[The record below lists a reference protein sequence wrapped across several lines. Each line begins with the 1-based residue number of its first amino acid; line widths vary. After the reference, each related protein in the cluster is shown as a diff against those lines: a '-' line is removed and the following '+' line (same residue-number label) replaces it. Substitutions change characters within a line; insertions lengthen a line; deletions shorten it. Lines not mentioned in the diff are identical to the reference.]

1 MASEAAADEASDAYS
16 EFIETVERLSN
27 VQHAAMV
34 LGWDQEVMMP
44 EGGTPARSKQ
54 RSALSTV
61 SHEMLTSD
69 EMAELLE
76 ELEDADLSD
85 EQEAVVSEIR
95 RKHDRAAKVPQDLVE
110 EISEVSSEAMPVWKE
125 AREQDDFET
134 FAPTL
139 EKLVELKREYAEHI
153 DPDRDP
159 YEVLFEEY
167 EPYLGIETAESVLTR
182 LREELVPLIDAIRE
196 SDADLDTD
204 TFDVSGT
211 EASGGSED
219 ASSGGEFDTDTQE
232 ELARDVLDTL
242 GYDWDH
248 GRLDTAPHPF
258 SSGNQ
263 FDARVTT
270 RFSPDEPLGALMA
283 TVHEFGHATY
293 TLGLP
298 REQYGTP
305 LGESRDMTVHES
317 QSRLWENHV
326 GRSEA
331 FWERFLPKVEE
342 RFPEKLDGVSLIDVY
357 EAANE
362 VYEDNLIRV
371 EADELTYH
379 MHIVV
384 RFEIERDLIRGDI
397 DVEDVPEIWN
407 DKYEEYLG
415 VRPDTDAEGCLQDIH
430 WSHGDF
436 GYFPTYSL
444 GSVLAAQLFDT
455 AEDEIPDLDEK
466 VREGD
471 FEPLHDWL
479 TENVHQHGSRYTT
492 DELVREA
499 TGEDYNADYFLDYV
513 TSKYGDLYE
522 LDDYQ

>member
-1 MASEAAADEASDAYS
+1 MATEAADADVDAY
-16 EFIETVERLSN
+16 EQFLQKVQRIHNVKHAGMILS
-27 VQHAAMV
+27 
-34 LGWDQEVMMP
+34 WDQQVTMP
-44 EGGTPARSKQ
+44 EGGTPARSQ
-54 RSALSTV
+54 QSSTLSAI
-61 SHEMLTSD
+61 SHELLTDD
-69 EMAELLE
+69 EMGDLLD
-76 ELEDADLSD
+76 ELEDRDLDD
-85 EQEAVVSEIR
+85 EQQAVVRETR
-95 RKHDRAAKVPQDLVE
+95 REYERAARVPNDLVE
-110 EISEVSSEAMPVWKE
+110 ELTQTTSEALPKWEQAKE
-125 AREQDDFET
+125 EDDFSI

-167 EPYLGIETAESVLTR
+167 EPYLGVETAEEVLQR
-182 LREELVPLIDAIRE
+182 LRDELVPLVEAIRE
-196 SDADLDTD
+196 SDADLATD
-204 TFDVSGT
+204 TF
-211 EASGGSED
+211 E
-219 ASSGGEFDTDTQE
+219 GEFDTDTQE
-232 ELARDVLDTL
+232 DLARDVLDTL
-242 GYDWDH
+242 GYDWEH

-298 REQYGTP
+298 REEYGTP
-305 LGESRDMTVHES
+305 LGDSRDMTVHES

-326 GRSEA
+326 GRSQP
-331 FWERFLPKVEE
+331 FWERFLPKVQE
-342 RFPEKLDGVSLIDVY
+342 RFPDKVGDASVEDVY

-384 RFEIERDLIRGDI
+384 RFEIERDLIRGEI
-397 DVEDVPEIWN
+397 DAEDVPELWN

-415 VRPDTDAEGCLQDIH
+415 IRPDSDAEGCLQDIH

-444 GSVLAAQLFDT
+444 GSVLAAQLFDS
-455 AEDEIPDLDEK
+455 AEDDIENLDEK
-466 VREGD
+466 VAEGD
-471 FEPLHDWL
+471 FEPLHEWL
-479 TENVHQHGSRYTT
+479 TENVHRHGSRYTT
-492 DELVREA
+492 DELVRQA
-499 TGEDYNADYFLDYV
+499 TGEDYTADYFLDYV
-513 TSKYGDLYE
+513 KSKYGDLYE
-522 LDDYQ
+522 LD

>member
-1 MASEAAADEASDAYS
+1 MSSEAAADEASETYS
-16 EFIETVERLSN
+16 EFIDRVERLTN
-27 VQHAAMV
+27 VGNAAGV

-61 SHEMLTSD
+61 AHEMLTAD
-69 EMAELLE
+69 EMADLLD
-76 ELEDADLSD
+76 ELEAEDLTR
-85 EQEAVVSEIR
+85 EQEAVVREIR

-125 AREQDDFET
+125 AKAEDDFST

-159 YEVLFEEY
+159 YEVMFEEY
-167 EPYLGIETAESVLTR
+167 EPYLGIEMAEDVLQR
-182 LREELVPLIDAIRE
+182 LRDELVPLIDAIRE
-196 SDADLDTD
+196 SDADLATD
-204 TFDVSGT
+204 SF
-211 EASGGSED
+211 E
-219 ASSGGEFDTDTQE
+219 GEFDTDVQE
-232 ELARDVLDTL
+232 DLTRDVLDTL
-242 GYDWDH
+242 GYDWEH

-298 REQYGTP
+298 REHYGTP
-305 LGESRDMTVHES
+305 LGDSRDMTVHES

-326 GRSEA
+326 GRSQP
-331 FWERFLPKVEE
+331 FWERFLPKVKD
-342 RFPEKLDGVSLIDVY
+342 RFPEKVGDASVSDVY
-357 EAANE
+357 EATNE

-397 DVEDVPEIWN
+397 DVEDVPELWN

-415 VRPDTDAEGCLQDIH
+415 IRPDTDAEGCLQDIH

-455 AEDEIPDLDEK
+455 AEDDIEDLNEQL
-466 VREGD
+466 RAGD
-471 FEPLHDWL
+471 FEDLHNWL
-479 TENVHQHGSRYTT
+479 TESVHQHGSRYTT
-492 DELVREA
+492 DELVRQA
-499 TGEDYNADYFLDYV
+499 TGEDYTADYFLDYV
-513 TSKYGDLYE
+513 KSKYGELYE